1 MLATNEIMR
10 KNNNK
15 GNVRTITTGHIEG
28 DMLGQV
34 FLWLSERQNSK
45 YAQRPHRTYKRTRK
59 LNISESYIRVWF
71 RSYIRVW
78 FRAAIEWSQTAPT
91 ALLRKFQAWQNKK
104 DASTPKYL
112 SGLRKDKR
120 NGN

>member
-1 MLATNEIMR
+1 MR

-15 GNVRTITTGHIEG
+15 RPGRTFTTGHIEG

-34 FLWLSERQNSK
+34 IFWLSERKNSK

-59 LNISESYIRVWF
+59 LNISER
-71 RSYIRVW
+71 YIRVW

-91 ALLRKFQAWQNKK
+91 ALLRKFQ
-104 DASTPKYL
+104 
-112 SGLRKDKR
+112 SGLGKLRKQKR

>member
-34 FLWLSERQNSK
+34 YLWLSERTNRR
-45 YAQRPHRTYKRTRK
+45 YPQRPHRTYKKTK
-59 LNISESYIRVWF
+59 KYTINELYIRGL
-71 RSYIRVW
+71 

-91 ALLRKFQAWQNKK
+91 ACLRSIKDRISNLRKHF
-104 DASTPKYL
+104 
-112 SGLRKDKR
+112 R

>member
-1 MLATNEIMR
+1 MR

-15 GNVRTITTGHIEG
+15 GIVRTITTGHIEG

-34 FLWLSERQNSK
+34 FLWLSERQNSR
-45 YAQRPHRTYKRTRK
+45 YAQRPHRTYKRRP
-59 LNISESYIRVWF
+59 SPESKVRVF
-71 RSYIRVW
+71 

-91 ALLRKFQAWQNKK
+91 ACLRSIRDRISKM
-104 DASTPKYL
+104 
-112 SGLRKDKR
+112 RKQKR

>member
-15 GNVRTITTGHIEG
+15 GIVRTITTGHIEG

-34 FLWLSERQNSK
+34 IFWLSERKNSK

-59 LNISESYIRVWF
+59 LNISER
-71 RSYIRVW
+71 YIRVW

-91 ALLRKFQAWQNKK
+91 ALLRKLQN
-104 DASTPKYL
+104 
-112 SGLRKDKR
+112 LRKGKR

>member
-1 MLATNEIMR
+1 MR

-15 GNVRTITTGHIEG
+15 RPVRTITTGHIEG

-34 FLWLSERQNSK
+34 IFWLSERKNSK

-59 LNISESYIRVWF
+59 LNISER
-71 RSYIRVW
+71 YIRVW

-91 ALLRKFQAWQNKK
+91 ALLRKFQ
-104 DASTPKYL
+104 
-112 SGLRKDKR
+112 SGLGKLRKQKR

>member
-1 MLATNEIMR
+1 MR

-15 GNVRTITTGHIEG
+15 RPVSTLTTGHIEG

-34 FLWLSERQNSK
+34 IFWLSERKNSK

-59 LNISESYIRVWF
+59 LNISER
-71 RSYIRVW
+71 YIRVW

-91 ALLRKFQAWQNKK
+91 ACLRNLKAWQDKK
-104 DASTPKYL
+104 DASVPRYL
-112 SGLRKDKR
+112 QGVRKNKR
-120 NGN
+120 NGK

>member
-1 MLATNEIMR
+1 MR

-15 GNVRTITTGHIEG
+15 TPVRMITTGHIEG

-34 FLWLSERQNSK
+34 YLWLSERTNRV
-45 YAQRPHRTYKRTRK
+45 YPQRPHRTYKRK
-59 LNISESYIRVWF
+59 SNIRVAVEWF
-71 RSYIRVW
+71 
-78 FRAAIEWSQTAPT
+78 QTAPS
-91 ALLRKFQAWQNKK
+91 ALLRKFQAWQDKK
-104 DASTPKYL
+104 DARVPKYL